1 MTSTVLAWLA
11 ITYYKSLNQEH
22 GVSLVSYNILQV
34 TQSEDKHGVSM
45 VSYNILQVT
54 QSEDKHGVSI
64 VSYNIL
70 QVTQSGARC

>member
-1 MTSTVLAWLA
+1 MLAWLV
-11 ITYYKSLNQEH
+11 ITYYKSLSQE
-22 GVSLVSYNILQV
+22 
-34 TQSEDKHGVSM
+34 HGVSM

-70 QVTQSGARC
+70 QVTQSGAQC